1 VTLVREIRHNKVDL
15 KVLSSSWNINKY
27 EYVVSVKFRFD
38 ILIFI
43 NLFFFYFETR
53 EYVVNTLKM

>member
-15 KVLSSSWNINKY
+15 KVLSSSWNINKN

-43 NLFFFYFETR
+43 FFLYFETR